1 MRIGLEGRVLTP
13 HIGGIGRYAMQ
24 LLETLLSRAAQLWPD
39 LEFVIFTAPQTDRAL
54 LGKARALP
62 CERFRRI
69 KSTLLRSSVLLPAG
83 VWCEQIDVFHGLD
96 QAGIPWFFN
105 AGKSVVTIHDVIPLV
120 LPWAFPRRHRWVL
133 TTALAR
139 IRKQAER
146 VIVPSV
152 AAAEDVVHFLAVER
166 ERISVIPMGCE
177 ARFQP
182 VGELTRTAA
191 IRRRYDLPPRYI
203 LFVGTLE
210 PRKNV
215 TILLQAFA
223 QVMAETPQDDLGLV
237 IAGGRGWGS
246 EDYLATVDAL
256 KLRDRVRFTG
266 FVEDDHLPDLYRGAL
281 LLVYPSL
288 YEGFGLPVL
297 EAMACGTPVITSNR
311 TSLPEVAGDAALLV
325 DPTRPEALAAAMAS
339 ILSDS
344 DLRQVLRAK
353 GLARAQA
360 FTWDAVA
367 QQTIAIY
374 RAVGGA

>member
-96 QAGIPWFFN
+96 QAGIAWFFN

-152 AAAEDVVHFLAVER
+152 AAAEDVVHFLGVER

-191 IRRRYDLPPRYI
+191 IRRRYDLPSRYI

-266 FVEDDHLPDLYRGAL
+266 VVEDDHLPDLYRGAL
-281 LLVYPSL
+281 LFVYPSL

-325 DPTRPEALAAAMAS
+325 DPTQPEALAAAMTS
-339 ILSDS
+339 IIQDGE
-344 DLRQVLRAK
+344 LRQGLRAK
-353 GLARAQA
+353 GLTRARA
-360 FTWDAVA
+360 FTWEAVA
-367 QQTIAIY
+367 EQTVAIY
-374 RAVGGA
+374 RAVGRG